1 MGVMHIQMYGR
12 ADGKKEKAFK
22 TSNNKC
28 SSRQQYQPSSSSSP
42 ICAPIT
48 KKRRLHL
55 HANDTVNGHLLAPPN
70 HPVDITIDTR
80 CPSPLTTSIS
90 IEGRP
95 PRHPDSPLSACSST
109 LSSSAPCLLSGQY
122 NCTRIP
128 PSTIVARRSIDI
140 GEYRNEKYP
149 SKLIAAQIETKKQKD
164 DLLQQADMTT
174 KLQPTTQLQK
184 IVSNETFRSLLQSS
198 TNNDSLFFKQDEG
211 TDEESIPHP
220 HFNNF
225 ECLGIWS

>member
-1 MGVMHIQMYGR
+1 MPIPI
-12 ADGKKEKAFK
+12 
-22 TSNNKC
+22 NN
-28 SSRQQYQPSSSSSP
+28 
-42 ICAPIT
+42 IN
-48 KKRRLHL
+48 L
-55 HANDTVNGHLLAPPN
+55 N
-70 HPVDITIDTR
+70 
-80 CPSPLTTSIS
+80 
-90 IEGRP
+90 GRP
-95 PRHPDSPLSACSST
+95 PRHPDSPLSACSI

-122 NCTRIP
+122 NSTRIP

-174 KLQPTTQLQK
+174 KPQPTTQLQK
-184 IVSNETFRSLLQSS
+184 IVSNETFCSLLQSS